1 MIVFFL
7 LFKLLLSL
15 TLDQDKDYVK
25 KRKKNNEAVKNCR
38 EKAKKKADQ
47 VAKTIETLKSE
58 NGHLEERKKLLSKEL
73 GLLKELYKSHG
84 GK

>member
-1 MIVFFL
+1 M
-7 LFKLLLSL
+7 
-15 TLDQDKDYVK
+15 
-25 KRKKNNEAVKNCR
+25 KNCR